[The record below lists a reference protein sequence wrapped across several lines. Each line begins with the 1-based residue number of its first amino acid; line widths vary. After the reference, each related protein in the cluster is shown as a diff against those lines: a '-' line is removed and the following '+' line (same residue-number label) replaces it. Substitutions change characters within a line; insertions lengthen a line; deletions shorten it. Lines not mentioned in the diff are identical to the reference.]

1 LIFFRSPFIPGNTA
15 LRRLCP
21 QNQPIEYP
29 RRDGYLFQPA
39 ARPMKTSD
47 LVLSAIRSAV
57 AKNGRIPPSINEHTD
72 LLVELDLDSL
82 AMLEVVTTL
91 EKELS
96 IELIANLDI
105 GAVNTPAKLAELAD
119 SLVARKAAK

>member
-1 LIFFRSPFIPGNTA
+1 
-15 LRRLCP
+15 
-21 QNQPIEYP
+21 
-29 RRDGYLFQPA
+29 
-39 ARPMKTSD
+39 MKTSD

>member
-1 LIFFRSPFIPGNTA
+1 
-15 LRRLCP
+15 
-21 QNQPIEYP
+21 
-29 RRDGYLFQPA
+29 
-39 ARPMKTSD
+39 MKTTD

-57 AKNGRIPPSINEHTD
+57 AKNGRTPPLIDENTD

-91 EKELS
+91 EKALS

-105 GAVNTPAKLAELAD
+105 GTVNTPEKLAELAD
-119 SLVARKAAK
+119 SLVARKAAT

>member
-1 LIFFRSPFIPGNTA
+1 
-15 LRRLCP
+15 
-21 QNQPIEYP
+21 
-29 RRDGYLFQPA
+29 
-39 ARPMKTSD
+39 MKTSD
-47 LVLSAIRSAV
+47 LVLTAIRSAV
-57 AKNGRIPPSINEHTD
+57 AKSGRNPPAIDENTD

-105 GAVNTPAKLAELAD
+105 GSVNTPAKLADLAD
-119 SLVARKAAK
+119 ALVARKAAQ

>member
-1 LIFFRSPFIPGNTA
+1 
-15 LRRLCP
+15 
-21 QNQPIEYP
+21 
-29 RRDGYLFQPA
+29 
-39 ARPMKTSD
+39 MKTTD

-57 AKNGRIPPSINEHTD
+57 AKNGRTPPLIDENTD

-91 EKELS
+91 EKALS

-105 GAVNTPAKLAELAD
+105 GTVNTPAKLAELAD
-119 SLVARKAAK
+119 SLVPRKAST